1 MLTSVVHAI
10 YNSVRRQRAK
20 GSRFRRP
27 ISPFIPAPR
36 NLSGP
41 PWLVPA
47 CGFLIANPRLE
58 IPPSPTKQTIAAKSN
73 RERIA
78 FFPYDSP
85 RHLSPLD
92 FPPEISNRNNRIIR
106 NSPKCRR
113 NNTYAFSNGNKTA
126 LSGIFSGSLPSAFQ
140 VREFGPQQT
149 VRQPSKSVRI
159 QKEMAVSPQAL
170 RTQSV
175 ARQDFVDSVNP
186 ATGEVV
192 ARIPATPLS
201 AIRAIF
207 EAARAVQKAWAARP
221 LSERCAML
229 RKLRDAI
236 FERRDDVANIVVR
249 ETGKPRAEAIL
260 AEILLALDTVDFLAR
275 QAPGW
280 LRPERVPHHNIALKA
295 KSGWLEFAPHGVVA
309 IISPWNFPFAIPMTE
324 LIPALV
330 AGNAVLLKPSE
341 LTPATGA
348 LVGELIDR
356 AGFPKGLVQILQGS
370 GELGAAII
378 EAGPAKVFFT
388 GSVST
393 GRRIAESCAHKLIPS
408 VLELGGKD
416 AMIVLADADLDV
428 ASSAAVWGG
437 FTNCGQAC
445 LSVERIYVEQSVA
458 EKFTQLCVE
467 KTRKLHLGSP
477 SDPEVDIGPMIRER
491 ELERV
496 EQQLHEAGQRGAR
509 ILTGGQRC
517 ADLGPNFLEPAVVTD
532 VDHSMQLMREETFG
546 PVLAI
551 RSVASADEAIA
562 LANDSPFG
570 LSASVW
576 TRDAR
581 RGRELASRIR
591 AGSVMINDV
600 ASYYGISEAPH
611 GGPGW
616 SGWGRTH
623 SRLGLLEM
631 VQVKYVDVDRLPRF
645 AKPWWYGYSEDFAA
659 AAGGMVE
666 ALFAPS
672 WKRRL
677 RAMLGKRGARG
688 LISRRRRI

>member
-1 MLTSVVHAI
+1 
-10 YNSVRRQRAK
+10 
-20 GSRFRRP
+20 
-27 ISPFIPAPR
+27 
-36 NLSGP
+36 
-41 PWLVPA
+41 
-47 CGFLIANPRLE
+47 
-58 IPPSPTKQTIAAKSN
+58 
-73 RERIA
+73 
-78 FFPYDSP
+78 
-85 RHLSPLD
+85 
-92 FPPEISNRNNRIIR
+92 
-106 NSPKCRR
+106 
-113 NNTYAFSNGNKTA
+113 
-126 LSGIFSGSLPSAFQ
+126 
-140 VREFGPQQT
+140 
-149 VRQPSKSVRI
+149 
-159 QKEMAVSPQAL
+159 MAVSPQAL
-170 RTQSV
+170 RAQSD
-175 ARQDFVDSVNP
+175 AGQDFVDSVNP

-192 ARIPATPLS
+192 ARIPATPLT
-201 AIRAIF
+201 AIPAIF
-207 EAARAVQKAWAARP
+207 EAARIAQKEWAARS
-221 LSERCAML
+221 LQERCAML
-229 RKLRDAI
+229 RSLRDAI
-236 FERRDDVANIVVR
+236 FERRDDIANIVTR

-260 AEILLALDTVDFLAR
+260 AEVLLALDTATFLAR
-275 QAPGW
+275 QAPRW

-295 KSGWLEFAPHGVVA
+295 KSGWLEFEPHGVVA

-356 AGFPKGLVQILQGS
+356 AGFPKGLVQILQGG
-370 GELGAAII
+370 GELGSAII

-388 GSVST
+388 GSVAA
-393 GRRIAESCAHKLIPS
+393 GRRIAEACASKLIPS

-445 LSVERIYVEQSVA
+445 LSVERVYVEQSVA
-458 EKFTQLCVE
+458 EKFVQLCVE
-467 KTRKLHLGSP
+467 KTRKLRLGSP
-477 SDPEVDIGPMIRER
+477 KDTESDIGPMIRGR
-491 ELERV
+491 QLEKV
-496 EQQLHEAGQRGAR
+496 EQQLRDAEHRGAQ
-509 ILTGGQRC
+509 ILAGGNRRP
-517 ADLGPNFLEPAVVTD
+517 DLGANFIEPAVVTN

-551 RSVASADEAIA
+551 RSVESADEAVA
-562 LANDSPFG
+562 LANDSSFG
-570 LSASVW
+570 LSASIW
-576 TRDAR
+576 TGDAR
-581 RGRELASRIR
+581 RGRALASRIR

-659 AAGGMVE
+659 AAGSMVE

-677 RAMLGKRGARG
+677 RAMVGKRGARG
-688 LISRRRRI
+688 LIARRGRI

>member
-1 MLTSVVHAI
+1 
-10 YNSVRRQRAK
+10 
-20 GSRFRRP
+20 
-27 ISPFIPAPR
+27 
-36 NLSGP
+36 
-41 PWLVPA
+41 
-47 CGFLIANPRLE
+47 
-58 IPPSPTKQTIAAKSN
+58 
-73 RERIA
+73 
-78 FFPYDSP
+78 
-85 RHLSPLD
+85 
-92 FPPEISNRNNRIIR
+92 
-106 NSPKCRR
+106 
-113 NNTYAFSNGNKTA
+113 
-126 LSGIFSGSLPSAFQ
+126 
-140 VREFGPQQT
+140 
-149 VRQPSKSVRI
+149 
-159 QKEMAVSPQAL
+159 MAVSPQAL

-175 ARQDFVDSVNP
+175 AGQNFVDSVNP
-186 ATGEVV
+186 ATGEVA
-192 ARIPATPLS
+192 ARIPTMPVS
-201 AIRAIF
+201 SIPAIF
-207 EAARAVQKAWAARP
+207 EAARAAQKEWATRP
-221 LSERCAML
+221 LSDRCAML

-236 FERRDDVANIVVR
+236 FERRDDIANIVTR
-249 ETGKPRAEAIL
+249 ETGKPRTEAIL
-260 AEILLALDTVDFLAR
+260 AEVLLALDTADFLAR
-275 QAPGW
+275 QAPRW

-295 KSGWLEFAPHGVVA
+295 KSGWLEFEPHGVVA
-309 IISPWNFPFAIPMTE
+309 IISPWNFPFAISMTE

-330 AGNAVLLKPSE
+330 AGNSVLLKPSE

-348 LVGELIDR
+348 LLGELIDR
-356 AGFPKGLVQILQGS
+356 AGFPKGLVQILQGG
-370 GELGAAII
+370 GEIGAAII

-388 GSVST
+388 GSVAT
-393 GRRIAESCAHKLIPS
+393 GRRIAEACAGKLIPS

-428 ASSAAVWGG
+428 ASSAAIWGG

-445 LSVERIYVEQSVA
+445 LSVERIYVEQPVA
-458 EKFTQLCVE
+458 EKFVQLCVE
-467 KTRKLHLGSP
+467 KTKKLRLGS
-477 SDPEVDIGPMIRER
+477 SKDTEADIGPMIRER
-491 ELERV
+491 QLEKVEL
-496 EQQLHEAGQRGAR
+496 QLRDAEERGAR
-509 ILTGGQRC
+509 ILTGGNRRP
-517 ADLGPNFLEPAVVTD
+517 DLGPNFIEPAVVTN

-551 RSVASADEAIA
+551 RSVASADEAVA

-576 TRDAR
+576 TGDAR
-581 RGRELASRIR
+581 RGGELASRIR

-659 AAGGMVE
+659 AAGSMVE

-677 RAMLGKRGARG
+677 RAMVGKNGARG
-688 LISRRRRI
+688 LVSRRRRI

>member
-1 MLTSVVHAI
+1 M
-10 YNSVRRQRAK
+10 
-20 GSRFRRP
+20 
-27 ISPFIPAPR
+27 
-36 NLSGP
+36 
-41 PWLVPA
+41 
-47 CGFLIANPRLE
+47 
-58 IPPSPTKQTIAAKSN
+58 
-73 RERIA
+73 
-78 FFPYDSP
+78 
-85 RHLSPLD
+85 
-92 FPPEISNRNNRIIR
+92 
-106 NSPKCRR
+106 
-113 NNTYAFSNGNKTA
+113 
-126 LSGIFSGSLPSAFQ
+126 GSLSAAGELQ
-140 VREFGPQQT
+140 TRPASSQQN
-149 VRQPSKSVRI
+149 VRQPRKSVRI

-170 RTQSV
+170 GTQSTT
-175 ARQDFVDSVNP
+175 AQDFIDSVNP

-192 ARIPATPLS
+192 ARIPATPLT
-201 AIRAIF
+201 AIPAIF
-207 EAARAVQKAWAARP
+207 EAARAAQKEWSART
-221 LSERCAML
+221 LRERCAML

-236 FERRDDVANIVVR
+236 FERRDDIANIVSR

-260 AEILLALDTVDFLAR
+260 AEILLTLDTADFLAR
-275 QAPGW
+275 QAPRW

-295 KSGWLEFAPHGVVA
+295 KSGWLEFEPHGVVA

-356 AGFPKGLVQILQGS
+356 AGFPRGLVQMLQGG

-378 EAGPAKVFFT
+378 EVGPAKVFFT
-388 GSVST
+388 GSVAT
-393 GRRIAESCAHKLIPS
+393 GRRIAEACASKLIPS

-416 AMIVLADADLDV
+416 AMIVLADADMDIT
-428 ASSAAVWGG
+428 SSAAVWGG

-445 LSVERIYVEQSVA
+445 LSVERIYVEQPVA

-477 SDPEVDIGPMIRER
+477 ADSNADVGPMIRLR
-491 ELERV
+491 QLEKV
-496 EQQLHEAGQRGAR
+496 EQQLRDAEQRGAR
-509 ILTGGQRC
+509 ILTGGNRR
-517 ADLGPNFLEPAVVTD
+517 ADLGPNFLEPTVVTD

-551 RSVASADEAIA
+551 RSVTSADEAVA

-570 LSASVW
+570 LSASIW
-576 TRDAR
+576 TRNAR
-581 RGRELASRIR
+581 RGRKLASRIR

-611 GGPGW
+611 GGPGF

-631 VQVKYVDVDRLPRF
+631 VQVKYVDADRLPLY

-659 AAGGMVE
+659 AAGSMVE
-666 ALFAPS
+666 GLFAPS

-677 RAMLGKRGARG
+677 QAMLGKRGARG

>member
-1 MLTSVVHAI
+1 M
-10 YNSVRRQRAK
+10 
-20 GSRFRRP
+20 RP
-27 ISPFIPAPR
+27 VSSQQNVLEPR
-36 NLSGP
+36 
-41 PWLVPA
+41 
-47 CGFLIANPRLE
+47 
-58 IPPSPTKQTIAAKSN
+58 
-73 RERIA
+73 
-78 FFPYDSP
+78 
-85 RHLSPLD
+85 
-92 FPPEISNRNNRIIR
+92 
-106 NSPKCRR
+106 
-113 NNTYAFSNGNKTA
+113 
-126 LSGIFSGSLPSAFQ
+126 
-140 VREFGPQQT
+140 
-149 VRQPSKSVRI
+149 KSVRI
-159 QKEMAVSPQAL
+159 RREMAVSPQAL
-170 RTQSV
+170 RTPSV
-175 ARQDFVDSVNP
+175 AGQDFVDSVNP

-192 ARIPATPLS
+192 ERIPATPLS
-201 AIRAIF
+201 AIPAIF
-207 EAARAVQKAWAARP
+207 ETTHAAQKEWAAWP

-236 FERRDDVANIVVR
+236 FECRDDIADIVTR

-260 AEILLALDTVDFLAR
+260 AEVLLALDTANFLAR
-275 QAPGW
+275 QAPRW

-295 KSGWLEFAPHGVVA
+295 KSGWLEFEPHGVVA

-330 AGNAVLLKPSE
+330 AGNFVLLKPSE
-341 LTPATGA
+341 LTPSTGV

-356 AGFPKGLVQILQGS
+356 AGFPKGLLQILQGG
-370 GELGAAII
+370 GEVGAAII

-388 GSVST
+388 GSVAT
-393 GRRIAESCAHKLIPS
+393 GRRIAEACASKLIPS

-428 ASSAAVWGG
+428 TSSAAVWGG

-445 LSVERIYVEQSVA
+445 LSVERIYVEQSIA
-458 EKFTQLCVE
+458 ERFTQLCVE
-467 KTRKLHLGSP
+467 KTRKLRLGSP
-477 SDPEVDIGPMIRER
+477 ADLEADIGPMIRER
-491 ELERV
+491 QLEKV
-496 EQQLHEAGQRGAR
+496 EQQLRDAEERGAK
-509 ILTGGQRC
+509 ILAGGNRRP
-517 ADLGPNFLEPAVVTD
+517 DLGPNFLEPAVVIN

-551 RSVASADEAIA
+551 RSVASVDEAIA

-570 LSASVW
+570 LSASIW
-576 TRDAR
+576 TGNAR

-645 AKPWWYGYSEDFAA
+645 AKPWWYGYSEDFSA
-659 AAGGMVE
+659 AAGSMVE

-677 RAMLGKRGARG
+677 QAMVGKRGARG
-688 LISRRRRI
+688 LMSRRRRI

>member
-1 MLTSVVHAI
+1 MLTSVVRAVH
-10 YNSVRRQRAK
+10 NSAQDRRDA
-20 GSRFRRP
+20 GSRFRLP
-27 ISPFIPAPR
+27 TASSIPTPR
-36 NLSGP
+36 NPLRP
-41 PWLVPA
+41 PQL
-47 CGFLIANPRLE
+47 LIANPRLE
-58 IPPSPTKQTIAAKSN
+58 IFPSPTKQSIGSKSN

-78 FFPYDSP
+78 FFTYDSS
-85 RHLSPLD
+85 RHLSAVE
-92 FPPEISNRNNRIIR
+92 FRSEISNSNIRIIK

-113 NNTYAFSNGNKTA
+113 NSTYAFSNRNRNA
-126 LSGIFSGSLPSAFQ
+126 HSIIFVGSLRAADGLPMLPVSS
-140 VREFGPQQT
+140 QQT
-149 VRQPSKSVRI
+149 VRQPRKSVRI
-159 QKEMAVSPQAL
+159 QREMAVSPQTL
-170 RTQSV
+170 GMQSV
-175 ARQDFVDSVNP
+175 AGQDFVDSVNP
-186 ATGEVV
+186 ATSEVV
-192 ARIPATPLS
+192 ARIPATALS
-201 AIRAIF
+201 AIPTIF
-207 EAARAVQKAWAARP
+207 ETARAAQKTWGGQP
-221 LSERCAML
+221 LKERCAML
-229 RKLRDAI
+229 RKLRDII
-236 FERRDDVANIVVR
+236 FERRDDIANIVTR

-260 AEILLALDTVDFLAR
+260 AEVLLALDTADFLAR
-275 QAPGW
+275 QAPRW

-295 KSGWLEFAPHGVVA
+295 KSGWLEFDPQGVVA

-348 LVGELIDR
+348 LVGEMIDR
-356 AGFPKGLVQILQGS
+356 AGFPKGLVQILQGG
-370 GELGAAII
+370 GEVGAAII

-388 GSVST
+388 GSIAT
-393 GRRIAESCAHKLIPS
+393 GRRIAEACASKLIPS

-428 ASSAAVWGG
+428 TSSAAVWGG

-445 LSVERIYVEQSVA
+445 LSVERIYVEQQIA

-467 KTRKLHLGSP
+467 KTKKLRLGSP
-477 SDPEVDIGPMIRER
+477 ADPEADIGPMIRESQ
-491 ELERV
+491 LKKV
-496 EQQLHEAGQRGAR
+496 EQQLCDAEQRGAR
-509 ILTGGQRC
+509 ILTGGNRRP
-517 ADLGPNFLEPAVVTD
+517 DLGPNFFEPSVVTN

-551 RSVASADEAIA
+551 RSVASADEAVA

-570 LSASVW
+570 LSASIW
-576 TRDAR
+576 TRNAR

-611 GGPGW
+611 GGSGF

-631 VQVKYVDVDRLPRF
+631 VQVKYVDADRLPLY

-659 AAGGMVE
+659 AAGSVVE
-666 ALFAPS
+666 LMFAPT

-677 RAMLGKRGARG
+677 RAMIGKRGARG
-688 LISRRRRI
+688 LVFRRRRI

>member
-1 MLTSVVHAI
+1 MLTSVVHAVH
-10 YNSVRRQRAK
+10 NSAQEQRDLA
-20 GSRFRRP
+20 SRFRP
-27 ISPFIPAPR
+27 PTASSIPTPR
-36 NLSGP
+36 NP
-41 PWLVPA
+41 PRPPQL
-47 CGFLIANPRLE
+47 LIANPRLE
-58 IPPSPTKQTIAAKSN
+58 IFPSPTKQSIGAKSN

-78 FFPYDSP
+78 FFTDDSSCHP
-85 RHLSPLD
+85 SAVEFRS
-92 FPPEISNRNNRIIR
+92 EISNSNIRIIK

-113 NNTYAFSNGNKTA
+113 NSTYAFSNRNKTA
-126 LSGIFSGSLPSAFQ
+126 HSGDLPVSFLGGRDFQTRELS
-140 VREFGPQQT
+140 PQET
-149 VRQPSKSVRI
+149 VRHPRKSVRI
-159 QKEMAVSPQAL
+159 QREMAVSPQTL
-170 RTQSV
+170 GMQSV
-175 ARQDFVDSVNP
+175 AGQDFVNSVNP

-192 ARIPATPLS
+192 VRIPVTPLS
-201 AIRAIF
+201 AIPASL
-207 EAARAVQKAWAARP
+207 ETARTAQKTWAGQP
-221 LSERCAML
+221 LKERCAML
-229 RKLRDAI
+229 RKLRDII
-236 FERRDDVANIVVR
+236 FERRDDIANIVTR

-260 AEILLALDTVDFLAR
+260 AEVLLALDTADFLAR
-275 QAPGW
+275 QAPRW

-295 KSGWLEFAPHGVVA
+295 RSGWLEFDPQGVVA

-348 LVGELIDR
+348 LVGEMIDR
-356 AGFPKGLVQILQGS
+356 AGFPKGLVQILQGG
-370 GELGAAII
+370 GEVGATII

-388 GSVST
+388 GSVAT
-393 GRRIAESCAHKLIPS
+393 GRRIAEACASKLIPS

-428 ASSAAVWGG
+428 TSSAAVWGG

-445 LSVERIYVEQSVA
+445 LSVERIYVEQQIA
-458 EKFTQLCVE
+458 EKFTQLCIE
-467 KTRKLHLGSP
+467 KTKKLRLGSP
-477 SDPEVDIGPMIRER
+477 ADPEADIGPMIRESQ
-491 ELERV
+491 LKKV
-496 EQQLHEAGQRGAR
+496 EQQLRDAEQRGAR
-509 ILTGGQRC
+509 ILTGGHRRS
-517 ADLGPNFLEPAVVTD
+517 DLGPNFLEPSVVTN

-551 RSVASADEAIA
+551 RSVASADEAVA

-570 LSASVW
+570 LSASIW
-576 TRDAR
+576 TRNAR

-611 GGPGW
+611 GGSGF

-631 VQVKYVDVDRLPRF
+631 VQVKYVDADRLPLY

-659 AAGGMVE
+659 AAGSVVE
-666 ALFAPS
+666 LMFARS

-677 RAMLGKRGARG
+677 QAMLGKRGARG

>member
-1 MLTSVVHAI
+1 M
-10 YNSVRRQRAK
+10 
-20 GSRFRRP
+20 RP
-27 ISPFIPAPR
+27 
-36 NLSGP
+36 LS
-41 PWLVPA
+41 
-47 CGFLIANPRLE
+47 
-58 IPPSPTKQTIAAKSN
+58 S
-73 RERIA
+73 
-78 FFPYDSP
+78 
-85 RHLSPLD
+85 
-92 FPPEISNRNNRIIR
+92 
-106 NSPKCRR
+106 
-113 NNTYAFSNGNKTA
+113 
-126 LSGIFSGSLPSAFQ
+126 
-140 VREFGPQQT
+140 QQN

-159 QKEMAVSPQAL
+159 RKEMAVSPQAL

-175 ARQDFVDSVNP
+175 AGQEFVDSINP
-186 ATGEVV
+186 ATGEIVSRV
-192 ARIPATPLS
+192 SATPLS
-201 AIRAIF
+201 AIPAIF
-207 EAARAVQKAWAARP
+207 ETARAAQKEWSAQP
-221 LSERCAML
+221 LSKRCAML

-236 FERRDDVANIVVR
+236 FERRDDIADIVTR

-260 AEILLALDTVDFLAR
+260 AEVLLALDTASFLAR
-275 QAPGW
+275 QAPRW
-280 LRPERVPHHNIALKA
+280 LRPERVPHHNVALKA
-295 KSGWLEFAPHGVVA
+295 KSGWLEFEPHGVVA
-309 IISPWNFPFAIPMTE
+309 IISPWNYPFAIPMTE

-330 AGNAVLLKPSE
+330 AGNSVLLKPSE

-356 AGFPKGLVQILQGS
+356 AGFPKGLLQILQGG
-370 GELGAAII
+370 GEVGAAII

-388 GSVST
+388 GSVAT
-393 GRRIAESCAHKLIPS
+393 GRRIAEACASKLIPS

-428 ASSAAVWGG
+428 TSSAAVWGG

-445 LSVERIYVEQSVA
+445 LSVERIYVEQPVA

-467 KTRKLHLGSP
+467 KTKKLRLGS
-477 SDPEVDIGPMIRER
+477 SNDAEADIGPMIRER
-491 ELERV
+491 QLEKV
-496 EQQLHEAGQRGAR
+496 EQQLRDAEQRGAQM
-509 ILTGGQRC
+509 LTGGNRRP
-517 ADLGPNFLEPAVVTD
+517 DLGPNFLEPTVVTK
-532 VDHSMQLMREETFG
+532 VDHSMQLMREEIFG

-551 RSVASADEAIA
+551 RSVASVDEAIA

-570 LSASVW
+570 LSASIW
-576 TRDAR
+576 TGDAR

-611 GGPGW
+611 GGSGF

-631 VQVKYVDVDRLPRF
+631 VQVKYVDVDRLPRL
-645 AKPWWYGYSEDFAA
+645 AKPWWYGYSEDFSA
-659 AAGGMVE
+659 AAGSMVE

-677 RAMLGKRGARG
+677 QAMLGKRGARG